1 MKAKAKILSIML
13 VITLA
18 LMIPVVYAQEP
29 TPEPI
34 SNTVVTVIAFIGLFF
49 GTVSAVFIPYIRK
62 VWQGTVDASDWNN
75 KYLLVTIAG
84 LVLSLITA
92 FQVAPQLLI
101 LEVPAESAV
110 QGIFGILLVNF
121 TVGFGETGILKEIF
135 EFSKETK
142 TTVVQDAQPN

>member
-1 MKAKAKILSIML
+1 VKTKTKILSIVTIAL
-13 VITLA
+13 LA
-18 LMIPVVYAQEP
+18 LLIPVAYAQE
-29 TPEPI
+29 TVPEPPVSDTVI
-34 SNTVVTVIAFIGLFF
+34 TVVAFIGLFF

-92 FQVAPQLLI
+92 FQVAPQLLV

-121 TVGFGETGILKEIF
+121 SVGFGETGILKEIF
-135 EFSKETK
+135 EFSKPATVETK
-142 TTVVQDAQPN
+142 SPP